1 MINEPR
7 SELVEF
13 INYPW
18 IFLGW
23 EGYEDIFEIDEKHK
37 NIKRSH
43 FVLKVTTVDNEIN
56 RLKIGIL

>member
-1 MINEPR
+1 MNRGQSLWNLSIIR
-7 SELVEF
+7 EF
-13 INYPW
+13 
-18 IFLGW
+18 FLGW